1 VEWVS
6 PFTHH
11 ETRARPH
18 LARSEAFDKA
28 RRHATAFSVVTAPP
42 RSDATQR
49 EPSHAAVCKMA
60 VSGPV
65 DSVMQQ
71 QEQQRQHD
79 PESFWSLL
87 TKKNSSNKLSKLL
100 TAWVQESMK
109 PPCDRDGTL
118 EHSES
123 ARQMELPVQAN
134 GGTKTGLPNVYSA
147 KCAAIESGYTE
158 YAYHKEDTEGTP
170 RKDSP
175 DDVIATMDAMQGRRQ
190 QPSARAPLPPPVPP
204 PDAEA
209 LREMTSPSLNVDET
223 PSTTIVFEGEREF
236 PDPEANEPATAP
248 TLAPPPTPGHS
259 HPRAESLSP
268 PTAPT
273 EASAGSVRVDEE
285 LALPRLRSVNSCS
298 ECQADFAGPSF
309 MLNDHSYCC
318 QRHRLL
324 AYHKFERGQI
334 DHPGFRKTD
343 DPQSLLAS
351 GLRASFRAWI

>member
-1 VEWVS
+1 
-6 PFTHH
+6 
-11 ETRARPH
+11 
-18 LARSEAFDKA
+18 
-28 RRHATAFSVVTAPP
+28 
-42 RSDATQR
+42 
-49 EPSHAAVCKMA
+49 MA

-79 PESFWSLL
+79 PESFWSLV

-190 QPSARAPLPPPVPP
+190 QPSARAPLPPP
-204 PDAEA
+204 ASSCHSSE
-209 LREMTSPSLNVDET
+209 
-223 PSTTIVFEGEREF
+223 
-236 PDPEANEPATAP
+236 
-248 TLAPPPTPGHS
+248 LAS
-259 HPRAESLSP
+259 VAVVASFLSCD
-268 PTAPT
+268 
-273 EASAGSVRVDEE
+273 AGSSSSGGT
-285 LALPRLRSVNSCS
+285 RSS
-298 ECQADFAGPSF
+298 A
-309 MLNDHSYCC
+309 
-318 QRHRLL
+318 
-324 AYHKFERGQI
+324 
-334 DHPGFRKTD
+334 PG
-343 DPQSLLAS
+343 
-351 GLRASFRAWI
+351 

>member
-1 VEWVS
+1 MAAS
-6 PFTHH
+6 G
-11 ETRARPH
+11 
-18 LARSEAFDKA
+18 
-28 RRHATAFSVVTAPP
+28 SVGVMAP
-42 RSDATQR
+42 
-49 EPSHAAVCKMA
+49 
-60 VSGPV
+60 
-65 DSVMQQ
+65 Q
-71 QEQQRQHD
+71 QEQQRQQD
-79 PESFWSLL
+79 PESFWSLI

-123 ARQMELPVQAN
+123 ARQMELADGV
-134 GGTKTGLPNVYSA
+134 GTKTGVPNVYSA
-147 KCAAIESGYTE
+147 KCATLESGFTE
-158 YAYHKEDTEGTP
+158 YAYHKEDAEGTP

-175 DDVIATMDAMQGRRQ
+175 DDVIATADAMQGRRQ
-190 QPSARAPLPPPVPP
+190 QPSTHAPLPPPVPP

-209 LREMTSPSLNVDET
+209 LREMTSSSLNVEET
-223 PSTTIVFEGEREF
+223 PSTTVVFEGEREF
-236 PDPEANEPATAP
+236 PDPQANERATAP

-273 EASAGSVRVDEE
+273 AASAGSVRVAEE
-285 LALPRLRSVNSCS
+285 LELPRLRNVNSCS
-298 ECQADFAGPSF
+298 ECQEDFSGPSF

-334 DHPGFRKTD
+334 DHPGFRKSD

-351 GLRASFRAWI
+351 GVRASFRAWI